1 MFKIVSTIGPL
12 SEKNHILKKIIKRS
26 DLIRLNGAHNSFSWH
41 KKVINKIRKI
51 NSKSIILLD
60 LPGIKPRTTNKHQII
75 IKKNQLVKFIYSKN
89 NKNKNTNE
97 IYLSNPLPE
106 LIKDKN
112 FTISDGNFNFTII
125 KRKKNEIIAKS
136 LQTFTL
142 LPQKGVNFLNSKY
155 NENNQE
161 KKYLKFIKIFSK
173 LNPDAIGLSYI
184 QTPEILKKIKK
195 LYSNFILVSKIE
207 NYSGLLNS
215 ATISEF
221 SDMVMIDR
229 GDLSAEVGSENLFK
243 SIKKISENVKKSGK
257 PLIMATE
264 NLESMIEK
272 NNPTKSE
279 VVALGFNLDLGADCI
294 MLSEETALSKS
305 CIKILDWLIDYRN
318 KIKSDFADKAEPD
331 RQSIISSI
339 ISKLNNQTIVVF
351 SKKGYAVESINK
363 INENINIILFSD
375 NKKLIKIS
383 SLRRNVQIIL
393 TKKFDNKNLEKFI
406 FQNIK
411 KNKKLIFKNSNNI
424 VIIRIIYPIS
434 NSRANN
440 ISIVN
445 HKNFL

>member
-1 MFKIVSTIGPL
+1 
-12 SEKNHILKKIIKRS
+12 
-26 DLIRLNGAHNSFSWH
+26 
-41 KKVINKIRKI
+41 
-51 NSKSIILLD
+51 
-60 LPGIKPRTTNKHQII
+60 
-75 IKKNQLVKFIYSKN
+75 
-89 NKNKNTNE
+89 
-97 IYLSNPLPE
+97 
-106 LIKDKN
+106 
-112 FTISDGNFNFTII
+112 
-125 KRKKNEIIAKS
+125 
-136 LQTFTL
+136 
-142 LPQKGVNFLNSKY
+142 
-155 NENNQE
+155 
-161 KKYLKFIKIFSK
+161 
-173 LNPDAIGLSYI
+173 
-184 QTPEILKKIKK
+184 
-195 LYSNFILVSKIE
+195 
-207 NYSGLLNS
+207 
-215 ATISEF
+215 
-221 SDMVMIDR
+221 
-229 GDLSAEVGSENLFK
+229 
-243 SIKKISENVKKSGK
+243 
-257 PLIMATE
+257 
-264 NLESMIEK
+264 
-272 NNPTKSE
+272 
-279 VVALGFNLDLGADCI
+279 